1 MNDKIIIDIKNLTK
15 VYNGRLESAVDNIS
29 MEIYEGEVF
38 GIVGPNGAGKT
49 TTLSV
54 LCGLLKS
61 TSGAVKINGFDLDH
75 NLNKIKKLIGVI
87 SQDIALYEKLTA
99 YENLYYFGRLFDI
112 NKKELNSII
121 DSLLN
126 RMGLYKYKNE
136 KIVNFSGGMKRRIN
150 LLAGVLHNPKILF
163 LDEPATGCDVQSRIV
178 IREYLLELKLSG
190 TTLIYTSHLMDDVE
204 KLCTRISVMDY
215 GRIILTGT
223 PTSLI
228 SQHADCLSLEDL
240 FLKLTGR
247 NLRDL

>member
-1 MNDKIIIDIKNLTK
+1 MNDKIIIDITNLTK
-15 VYNGRLESAVDNIS
+15 VYKGRLEPAVDNIS
-29 MEIYEGEVF
+29 LEIYEGEVF

-61 TSGAVKINGFDLDH
+61 TSGTVKINGFDLDH
-75 NLNKIKKLIGVI
+75 DLNEIKKFIGVI

-126 RMGLYKYKNE
+126 RLGLYKYKNE

-204 KLCTRISVMDY
+204 KLCTRIAVMDY

-223 PTSLI
+223 PASLI
-228 SQHADCLSLEDL
+228 SQHSDCLSLEDL

-247 NLRDL
+247 NLRD

>member
-1 MNDKIIIDIKNLTK
+1 MNDKIIIDITNLTK
-15 VYNGRLESAVDNIS
+15 VYKGRLEPAVDNIS
-29 MEIYEGEVF
+29 LEIYEGEVF

-61 TSGAVKINGFDLDH
+61 TSGTVKINGFDLGHD
-75 NLNKIKKLIGVI
+75 LNEIKKFIGVI

-190 TTLIYTSHLMDDVE
+190 TTLIYTSHLMDDIE

-223 PTSLI
+223 PASLI
-228 SQHADCLSLEDL
+228 SQHSDCLSLEDL